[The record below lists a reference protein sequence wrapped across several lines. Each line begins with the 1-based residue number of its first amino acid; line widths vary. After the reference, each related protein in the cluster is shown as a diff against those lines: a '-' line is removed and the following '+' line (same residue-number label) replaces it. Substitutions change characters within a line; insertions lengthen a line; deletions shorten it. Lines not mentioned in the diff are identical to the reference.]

1 LIFYRATPA
10 EITIPISPAN
20 YMECPNFAVLYKTI
34 GDEKRLKHDNNP
46 EAKAAKEF
54 YTWDVPNKLNT
65 KITEMLKV
73 QEDSKRRKTKLPKNS
88 RRVCNTFSN
97 ATAWLRNDTY
107 HINKGLLYNVS
118 SMGKD
123 LLCVTDDTIKTS

>member
-1 LIFYRATPA
+1 MFYIATPA
-10 EITIPISPAN
+10 EITIPINPAN

-73 QEDSKRRKTKLPKNS
+73 QEDSKRRKTKLPITHN
-88 RRVCNTFSN
+88 
-97 ATAWLRNDTY
+97 
-107 HINKGLLYNVS
+107 I
-118 SMGKD
+118 
-123 LLCVTDDTIKTS
+123 